1 MELLGSFL
9 RLILKKTTPKNLLY
23 FRKWNFLAPRLKKF
37 LYFRK
42 YMNFLASYFSYV
54 LRRKFTSSKKYK
66 KRRSE
71 NISYIFSKSSIRYI
85 SRDRTFSYFLK
96 NFFLLFWKTKPSITK
111 LKTLLIYQEGTGKAW
126 KLKFKIFVCWERTLQ
141 KKARKKKLAKFL
153 KLNNFL
159 IIIIKRFFLFHNI
172 FFP

>member
-85 SRDRTFSYFLK
+85 SRNRTFSYFLK
-96 NFFLLFWKTKPSITK
+96 KQHSVYFEK
-111 LKTLLIYQEGTGKAW
+111 Q
-126 KLKFKIFVCWERTLQ
+126 
-141 KKARKKKLAKFL
+141 
-153 KLNNFL
+153 NFL
-159 IIIIKRFFLFHNI
+159 IFSKKFFSSVLKNETFHHKA
-172 FFP
+172 

>member
-1 MELLGSFL
+1 
-9 RLILKKTTPKNLLY
+9 
-23 FRKWNFLAPRLKKF
+23 
-37 LYFRK
+37 
-42 YMNFLASYFSYV
+42 MNFLASYFSYV

-71 NISYIFSKSSIRYI
+71 NISYIFSKNSIRYI
-85 SRDRTFSYFLK
+85 SRNRTFSYFLK

-126 KLKFKIFVCWERTLQ
+126 KLKIFDVSFENFCLLRENFTKKGTKEKISKVFET
-141 KKARKKKLAKFL
+141 K
-153 KLNNFL
+153 NFL
-159 IIIIKRFFLFHNI
+159 VIIIKRFFLFHNI